1 MPGGEFE
8 RAAEAGAPLDIL
20 LVEDEPEIAE
30 PIAEALR
37 REGHRLTVVSH
48 GDRALKRLEEEVYDL
63 LICDIRLPG
72 ADGLSIFRR
81 VREQQPAAKVILMSA
96 YGSVAEAVAAV
107 KDRAV
112 DYLAKPF
119 AMSELLRTVQQVGE
133 ERRIEQSVLR
143 ARGQLDRGSETSI
156 VGETPPMVTL
166 ISRIQAVA
174 DSDAPVLITGET
186 GTGKELVA
194 RALHASSSRRD
205 QPFVEVNCAA
215 FPDTLLEAELFGH
228 ERGAF
233 TGADRRREGRFR
245 TAHGG
250 TLFLDEVG
258 EMSPSAQAKMLRAL
272 QDGSFQ
278 PLGSNTTVKV
288 DVRTVAATNVDLRAR
303 IADGRFR
310 EDLFYRLKVFHLH
323 VPPLRE
329 RRADLP
335 LLAEYFIRHM
345 TVAATEKANAAA
357 LAKDGGVTSTE
368 QAPPVILPRAWA
380 ALSHYRFP
388 GNVRELKHAIRHAL
402 VLSAGSDID
411 LEHLPEEVR
420 GRVSQE
426 PPPSSAGGGGLGVL
440 SGSLQPLE
448 AAQRQFEREY
458 LLRALREADWNKTRV
473 AQLLGIS
480 RKTLWQKLRRLGIDA
495 GSD

>member
-1 MPGGEFE
+1 V
-8 RAAEAGAPLDIL
+8 IL

-37 REGHRLTVVSH
+37 RDGHHLTVVSH
-48 GDRALKRLEEEVYDL
+48 GDRALKRLDEEVYDL

-72 ADGLSIFRR
+72 ADGLSIFRK
-81 VREQQPAAKVILMSA
+81 VREAQPEAKVILMSA

-107 KDRAV
+107 KDHAV

-119 AMSELLRTVQQVGE
+119 AMSELLGAVHQVAD
-133 ERRIEQSVLR
+133 ERRL
-143 ARGQLDRGSETSI
+143 ARSLAHARERVDSYEGEAVI
-156 VGETPPMVTL
+156 IGETPAMMSLVA
-166 ISRIQAVA
+166 RIRAVA

-194 RALHASSSRRD
+194 RALHAQSSRRSK
-205 QPFVEVNCAA
+205 PFVEVNCAA
-215 FPDTLLEAELFGH
+215 FQDTLLEAELFGH

-233 TGADRRREGRFR
+233 TGAERRREGRFR
-245 TAHGG
+245 AADGG

-278 PLGSNTTVKV
+278 ALGSSSTMRV
-288 DVRTVAATNVDLRAR
+288 DVRTIAATNVDLRAR
-303 IADGRFR
+303 IAEGRFR

-323 VPPLRE
+323 VPALRE

-335 LLAEYFIRHM
+335 LLAEYFCRQL
-345 TVAATEKANAAA
+345 AAA
-357 LAKDGGVTSTE
+357 DGANTGGRRT
-368 QAPPVILPRAWA
+368 PVITPRAWA

-388 GNVRELKHAIRHAL
+388 GNVRELKHALRHAL
-402 VLSAGSDID
+402 VLSSGGDID

-420 GRVSQE
+420 GRVSPE
-426 PPPSSAGGGGLGVL
+426 PRQGGGVTTVMGPAA
-440 SGSLQPLE
+440 LQPLE

-458 LLRALREADWNKTRV
+458 LLRALREADWNRTRV
-473 AQLLGIS
+473 AQMLGIS
-480 RKTLWQKLRRLGIDA
+480 RKTLWQKLRRLGIEA

>member
-1 MPGGEFE
+1 L
-8 RAAEAGAPLDIL
+8 PLDIL
-20 LVEDEPEIAE
+20 LVEDEADIAE

-48 GDRALKRLEEEVYDL
+48 GDRALKRLEEEVFDL

-72 ADGLSIFRR
+72 ADGLSIFRK
-81 VREQQPAAKVILMSA
+81 VREQQPQAKVILMSA

-119 AMSELLRTVQQVGE
+119 AMSELLRTVHQVGE
-133 ERRIEQSVLR
+133 ERRIEKSLAR
-143 ARGQLDRGSETSI
+143 ARDRPQVDSEITI
-156 VGETPPMVTL
+156 VGDTPAMQTL
-166 ISRIQAVA
+166 LARIHAVA

-194 RALHASSSRRD
+194 RALHAYSSRRD
-205 QPFVEVNCAA
+205 RAFVEINCAA

-233 TGADRRREGRFR
+233 TGAEKRREGRFR
-245 TAHGG
+245 AAHEG

-272 QDGSFQ
+272 QDGTFQ
-278 PLGSNTTVKV
+278 PLGSSATMKV
-288 DVRTVAATNVDLRAR
+288 DVRTIAATNVDLRTR
-303 IADGRFR
+303 IGDGRFR
-310 EDLFYRLKVFHLH
+310 EDLFYRLKVFHIH
-323 VPPLRE
+323 VPALRE
-329 RRADLP
+329 RHADLP
-335 LLAEYFIRHM
+335 QLAEYFCRQL
-345 TVAATEKANAAA
+345 AADER
-357 LAKDGGVTSTE
+357 
-368 QAPPVILPRAWA
+368 PPPIITPRAWA

-388 GNVRELKHAIRHAL
+388 GNVRELKHAVRHAM
-402 VLSAGSDID
+402 VLSAGGDID

-420 GRVSQE
+420 GKITGE
-426 PPPSSAGGGGLGVL
+426 PVGGVNVMT
-440 SGSLQPLE
+440 SSLQPLE

-458 LLRALREADWNKTRV
+458 LLRALREADWNKTKV

-480 RKTLWQKLRRLGIDA
+480 RKTLWQKLRRLGVDA
-495 GSD
+495 GDE

>member
-1 MPGGEFE
+1 MTATAPGDLS
-8 RAAEAGAPLDIL
+8 RAVDRDPPLDIL

-119 AMSELLRTVQQVGE
+119 AMSELLRTVHQVGE
-133 ERRIEQSVLR
+133 ERRIEQTLAR
-143 ARGQLDRGSETSI
+143 ARDRLDRGDQSGVTAI

-194 RALHASSSRRD
+194 RALHATSSRRD
-205 QPFVEVNCAA
+205 KPLVEVNCAA
-215 FPDTLLEAELFGH
+215 FPETLLEAELFGL

-233 TGADRRREGRFR
+233 TGADKRREGRFR
-245 TAHGG
+245 TAHEG

-278 PLGSNTTVKV
+278 PLGSNNTIKV
-288 DVRTVAATNVDLRAR
+288 DVRTVAATNVDLRQR
-303 IADGRFR
+303 IAEGRFR

-323 VPPLRE
+323 VPALRE

-335 LLAEYFIRHM
+335 LLAEYFIRQM
-345 TVAATEKANAAA
+345 
-357 LAKDGGVTSTE
+357 
-368 QAPPVILPRAWA
+368 APEDRPTPVITPRAWA

-402 VLSAGSDID
+402 VLSGGGDID

-420 GRVSQE
+420 GRVSSGEQ
-426 PPPSSAGGGGLGVL
+426 GGGVM
-440 SGSLQPLE
+440 SSSLQPLE

-495 GSD
+495 GAD

>member
-1 MPGGEFE
+1 VSALARGEPD
-8 RAAEAGAPLDIL
+8 RPDAIQTLVIL

-37 REGHRLTVVSH
+37 REGHHLTVVSN
-48 GDRALKRLEEEVYDL
+48 GDRALKRLDEEVFDL

-81 VREQQPAAKVILMSA
+81 VREAQPEAKVILMSA

-107 KDRAV
+107 KDHAV

-119 AMSELLRTVQQVGE
+119 AMSELLGAVHQVGE
-133 ERRIEQSVLR
+133 ERKL
-143 ARGQLDRGSETSI
+143 ARSLAHARERVDTYEGEAVI
-156 VGETPPMVTL
+156 IGETPAMVSLVT
-166 ISRIQAVA
+166 RIHAVA

-194 RALHASSSRRD
+194 RALHAQSSRNSK
-205 QPFVEVNCAA
+205 PFVEVNCAA
-215 FPDTLLEAELFGH
+215 FQDTLLEAELFGH

-233 TGADRRREGRFR
+233 TGAERRRDGRFR
-245 TAHGG
+245 TADGG
-250 TLFLDEVG
+250 SLFLDEVG

-278 PLGSNTTVKV
+278 PLGSSTTIKV
-288 DVRTVAATNVDLRAR
+288 DVRTIAATNVDLRSR
-303 IADGRFR
+303 IADGKFR

-323 VPPLRE
+323 VPALRE

-335 LLAEYFIRHM
+335 LLAEYFCRQL
-345 TVAATEKANAAA
+345 AT
-357 LAKDGGVTSTE
+357 GTE
-368 QAPPVILPRAWA
+368 PGAPSLTRRTPVITPRAWA

-388 GNVRELKHAIRHAL
+388 GNVRELKHALRHAL
-402 VLSAGSDID
+402 VLSGGGDVD

-420 GRVSQE
+420 GRPTSE
-426 PPPSSAGGGGLGVL
+426 GRSAGVSVVGPA
-440 SGSLQPLE
+440 SLQPLE

-458 LLRALREADWNKTRV
+458 LLRALREADWNRTRV

-480 RKTLWQKLRRLGIDA
+480 RKTLWQKLRRLGIET

>member
-1 MPGGEFE
+1 MSSPARGE
-8 RAAEAGAPLDIL
+8 LDRPEPIQTLAIL
-20 LVEDEPEIAE
+20 LVEDEPEISE

-37 REGHRLTVVSH
+37 REGHHLTVVSH
-48 GDRALKRLEEEVYDL
+48 GDRALKRLDEEVYDL
-63 LICDIRLPG
+63 LVCDIRLPG
-72 ADGLSIFRR
+72 ADGLSIFRK
-81 VREQQPAAKVILMSA
+81 VREQQPDAKVILMSA

-119 AMSELLRTVQQVGE
+119 AMSELLSAVHQVGE
-133 ERRIEQSVLR
+133 ERRL
-143 ARGQLDRGSETSI
+143 ARSLAHARERVDSYEGAAI
-156 VGETPPMVTL
+156 IIGETPAMVSL
-166 ISRIQAVA
+166 VARIRAVA

-194 RALHASSSRRD
+194 RALHAQSSRHGK
-205 QPFVEVNCAA
+205 PFVDVNCAA
-215 FPDTLLEAELFGH
+215 FQDTLLEAELFGH

-233 TGADRRREGRFR
+233 TGAERRRDGRFR
-245 TAHGG
+245 TADGG

-258 EMSPSAQAKMLRAL
+258 EMSPSAQAKMLRSL

-278 PLGSNTTVKV
+278 PLGSSTTISV
-288 DVRTVAATNVDLRAR
+288 DVRTIAATNVDLRSR
-303 IADGRFR
+303 IAEGRFR

-323 VPPLRE
+323 VPALRE

-335 LLAEYFIRHM
+335 LLAEYFCRQL
-345 TVAATEKANAAA
+345 AAGAEGAPAASDRRRA
-357 LAKDGGVTSTE
+357 
-368 QAPPVILPRAWA
+368 PVITPRAWA

-388 GNVRELKHAIRHAL
+388 GNVRELKHALRHAL
-402 VLSAGSDID
+402 VLSSGGDID
-411 LEHLPEEVR
+411 LDHLPEEVR
-420 GRVSQE
+420 GR
-426 PPPSSAGGGGLGVL
+426 SSPEARG
-440 SGSLQPLE
+440 SGSVPVVGPASLQPLE

-458 LLRALREADWNKTRV
+458 LLRALREADWNRTRV

>member
-1 MPGGEFE
+1 V
-8 RAAEAGAPLDIL
+8 IL

-37 REGHRLTVVSH
+37 REGHHLTVVSN
-48 GDRALKRLEEEVYDL
+48 GDRALKRLDEEVYDL

-72 ADGLSIFRR
+72 ADGLSIFRK
-81 VREQQPAAKVILMSA
+81 VREQQPEAKVILMSA

-107 KDRAV
+107 KDHAV

-119 AMSELLRTVQQVGE
+119 AMSELLGAVNQVSD
-133 ERRIEQSVLR
+133 ERRL
-143 ARGQLDRGSETSI
+143 ARSLAHARERIDSYDGDVVI
-156 VGETPPMVTL
+156 IGETPAMVSL
-166 ISRIQAVA
+166 VARVRAVA

-194 RALHASSSRRD
+194 RALHGQSSRRAR
-205 QPFVEVNCAA
+205 PFVEVNCAA
-215 FPDTLLEAELFGH
+215 FQDTLLEAELFGH

-233 TGADRRREGRFR
+233 TGAERRRDGRFR
-245 TAHGG
+245 TADGG

-278 PLGSNTTVKV
+278 PLGSSTTIKV
-288 DVRTVAATNVDLRAR
+288 DVRTIAATNVDLRSR
-303 IADGRFR
+303 ISEGKFR

-323 VPPLRE
+323 VPALRE

-335 LLAEYFIRHM
+335 LLAEYFCRQM
-345 TVAATEKANAAA
+345 TASDAGADASERRV
-357 LAKDGGVTSTE
+357 
-368 QAPPVILPRAWA
+368 PVITPRAWA

-388 GNVRELKHAIRHAL
+388 GNVRELKHALRHAL
-402 VLSAGSDID
+402 VLSNDGDID

-420 GRVSQE
+420 GRVGPE
-426 PPPSSAGGGGLGVL
+426 TRGNGGVAIVGPA
-440 SGSLQPLE
+440 SLQPLE

-458 LLRALREADWNKTRV
+458 LLRALREADWNRTRV

-480 RKTLWQKLRRLGIDA
+480 RKTLWQKLRRLGIEA

>member
-1 MPGGEFE
+1 VTVTAAGEPNRTFE
-8 RAAEAGAPLDIL
+8 MVQPLDIL

-48 GDRALKRLEEEVYDL
+48 GDRAMKRLEEEVYDL

-72 ADGLSIFRR
+72 ADGFSIFRR
-81 VREQQPAAKVILMSA
+81 VREQQPDAKVILMSA
-96 YGSVAEAVAAV
+96 YGSVAEAV

-119 AMSELLRTVQQVGE
+119 AMSELLRTVHQVGE
-133 ERRIEQSVLR
+133 ERRIEKTLAR
-143 ARGQLDRGSETSI
+143 ARDRLDVQGEVTI
-156 VGETPPMVTL
+156 VGETPPMVAL
-166 ISRIQAVA
+166 ISRINAVSS
-174 DSDAPVLITGET
+174 SDAPVLITGET

-194 RALHASSSRRD
+194 RALHATSCRRER
-205 QPFVEVNCAA
+205 PFVEVNCAA

-233 TGADRRREGRFR
+233 TGAEKRREGRFGA
-245 TAHGG
+245 AHEG

-278 PLGSNTTVKV
+278 PLGSSTTIKV

-303 IADGRFR
+303 IADNRFR

-323 VPPLRE
+323 VPALRE

-335 LLAEYFIRHM
+335 LLAEYFCRQL
-345 TVAATEKANAAA
+345 AT
-357 LAKDGGVTSTE
+357 DDRP
-368 QAPPVILPRAWA
+368 PPVIAPRAWA

-402 VLSAGSDID
+402 VLSGGGDID

-420 GRVSQE
+420 GRAAGTDVVTT
-426 PPPSSAGGGGLGVL
+426 PSETS
-440 SGSLQPLE
+440 SLQPLE

-495 GSD
+495 GDE

>member
-1 MPGGEFE
+1 MSAPARGEPD
-8 RAAEAGAPLDIL
+8 RPDAIQTLVIL

-37 REGHRLTVVSH
+37 REGHHLTVVSH
-48 GDRALKRLEEEVYDL
+48 GDRALKRLDEEVYDL

-72 ADGLSIFRR
+72 ADGLSIFRK
-81 VREQQPAAKVILMSA
+81 VREQQPEAKVILMSA

-119 AMSELLRTVQQVGE
+119 AMSELLGAVHQVGE
-133 ERRIEQSVLR
+133 ERRL
-143 ARGQLDRGSETSI
+143 ARSLAHARERVDTYEGEAVI
-156 VGETPPMVTL
+156 IGETPAMVSL
-166 ISRIQAVA
+166 VARIHAVA

-194 RALHASSSRRD
+194 RALHAQSSRRSK
-205 QPFVEVNCAA
+205 PFVEVNCAA
-215 FPDTLLEAELFGH
+215 FQDTLLEAELFGH

-233 TGADRRREGRFR
+233 TGAERRRDGRFR
-245 TAHGG
+245 TADGG
-250 TLFLDEVG
+250 SLFLDEVG

-278 PLGSNTTVKV
+278 PLGSSTTIKV
-288 DVRTVAATNVDLRAR
+288 DVRTIAATNVDLRSR
-303 IADGRFR
+303 IADGKFR

-323 VPPLRE
+323 VPSLRE

-335 LLAEYFIRHM
+335 LLAEYFCREL
-345 TVAATEKANAAA
+345 AAGTDPGPADA
-357 LAKDGGVTSTE
+357 VTRRT
-368 QAPPVILPRAWA
+368 PVITPRAWA

-388 GNVRELKHAIRHAL
+388 GNVRELKHALRHAL
-402 VLSAGSDID
+402 VLSGGSDID

-420 GRVSQE
+420 GRPSAEARNAGVSVVGT
-426 PPPSSAGGGGLGVL
+426 A
-440 SGSLQPLE
+440 SLQPLE

-458 LLRALREADWNKTRV
+458 LLRALREADWNRTRV
-473 AQLLGIS
+473 AQMLGIS
-480 RKTLWQKLRRLGIDA
+480 RKTLWQKLRRLGIET

>member
-1 MPGGEFE
+1 VSAPARGELDRSE
-8 RAAEAGAPLDIL
+8 PIEALAIL

-48 GDRALKRLEEEVYDL
+48 GDRAIKRLDEAVYDL

-72 ADGLSIFRR
+72 ADGLSIFRK
-81 VREQQPAAKVILMSA
+81 VREQQPDAKVILMSA

-107 KDRAV
+107 KDHAV

-119 AMSELLRTVQQVGE
+119 AMSELLGAVHQVGE
-133 ERRIEQSVLR
+133 ELTLARSVAH
-143 ARGQLDRGSETSI
+143 ARERVDSYSDDAVI
-156 VGETPPMVTL
+156 IGETPAMASLLARV
-166 ISRIQAVA
+166 RAVA

-186 GTGKELVA
+186 GTGKELIA
-194 RALHASSSRRD
+194 RALHLQSSRRD
-205 QPFVEVNCAA
+205 RPFVDVNCAA
-215 FPDTLLEAELFGH
+215 FQDTLLEAELFGH

-233 TGADRRREGRFR
+233 TGAERRRDGRFR
-245 TAHGG
+245 AADGG

-272 QDGSFQ
+272 QDGTFQ
-278 PLGSNTTVKV
+278 SLGSSTTHKV

-303 IADGRFR
+303 IGDGRFR

-323 VPPLRE
+323 VPSLRE

-335 LLAEYFIRHM
+335 LLAEFFCRQLSGQVEGASHG
-345 TVAATEKANAAA
+345 ER
-357 LAKDGGVTSTE
+357 G
-368 QAPPVILPRAWA
+368 APTITPRAWA

-388 GNVRELKHAIRHAL
+388 GNVRELKHALRHAL
-402 VLSAGSDID
+402 VLSQGRDID
-411 LEHLPEEVR
+411 LDHLPEEVR
-420 GRVSQE
+420 GRVVAE
-426 PPPSSAGGGGLGVL
+426 PRSRGVV
-440 SGSLQPLE
+440 SVVGPAALQPLE

-458 LLRALREADWNKTRV
+458 LLRALREADWNRTRV

-480 RKTLWQKLRRLGIDA
+480 RKTLWQKLRRLGIEA

>member
-1 MPGGEFE
+1 VSAPIRGELD
-8 RAAEAGAPLDIL
+8 RADTIQPLAIL
-20 LVEDEPEIAE
+20 LVEDEPDIAE

-37 REGHRLTVVSH
+37 REGHHLTVVSH
-48 GDRALKRLEEEVYDL
+48 GDRALKRLDEEVYDL

-72 ADGLSIFRR
+72 ADGLSIFRK
-81 VREQQPAAKVILMSA
+81 VREQQPEAKVILMSA

-107 KDRAV
+107 KDHAV

-119 AMSELLRTVQQVGE
+119 AMSELLGAVNQVSD
-133 ERRIEQSVLR
+133 ERRL
-143 ARGQLDRGSETSI
+143 ARSLAHARERIDSYDGDVVI
-156 VGETPPMVTL
+156 IGETPAMVSL
-166 ISRIQAVA
+166 VARVRAVA

-194 RALHASSSRRD
+194 RALHFQSSRRAR
-205 QPFVEVNCAA
+205 PFVDFNCAA
-215 FPDTLLEAELFGH
+215 FQDTLLEAELFGH

-233 TGADRRREGRFR
+233 TGAERRRDGRFR
-245 TAHGG
+245 TADGG
-250 TLFLDEVG
+250 TLFMDEVG

-278 PLGSNTTVKV
+278 PLGSSTTIKV
-288 DVRTVAATNVDLRAR
+288 DVRTIAATNVDLRSR
-303 IADGRFR
+303 ITEGKFR

-323 VPPLRE
+323 VPALRE

-335 LLAEYFIRHM
+335 LLAEYFCRQM
-345 TVAATEKANAAA
+345 TPAAE
-357 LAKDGGVTSTE
+357 GGAEASGERRV
-368 QAPPVILPRAWA
+368 PVITPRAWA

-388 GNVRELKHAIRHAL
+388 GNVRELKHALRHAL
-402 VLSAGSDID
+402 VLSHGGDID

-420 GRVSQE
+420 GRAPDARPHGGVSLVG
-426 PPPSSAGGGGLGVL
+426 PA
-440 SGSLQPLE
+440 SLQPLE

-458 LLRALREADWNKTRV
+458 LLRALREADWNRTRV

-480 RKTLWQKLRRLGIDA
+480 RKTLWQKLRRLGIEA

>member
-1 MPGGEFE
+1 MSSPARGELD
-8 RAAEAGAPLDIL
+8 RLEAIQTLAIL

-37 REGHRLTVVSH
+37 REGHHLTVVSH
-48 GDRALKRLEEEVYDL
+48 GDRALKRLDEEVYDL
-63 LICDIRLPG
+63 LVCDIRLPG

-81 VREQQPAAKVILMSA
+81 VREAQPEAKVILMSA

-107 KDRAV
+107 KDHAV

-119 AMSELLRTVQQVGE
+119 AMSELLSAVHQVGE
-133 ERRIEQSVLR
+133 ERRLTRSLAH
-143 ARGQLDRGSETSI
+143 ARERVDTYEGEAI
-156 VGETPPMVTL
+156 IIGETPAMMSLVA
-166 ISRIQAVA
+166 RIRAVA

-194 RALHASSSRRD
+194 RALHAQSSRRSK
-205 QPFVEVNCAA
+205 PFVDVNCAA
-215 FPDTLLEAELFGH
+215 FQDTLLEAELFGH

-233 TGADRRREGRFR
+233 TGADRRRDGRFR
-245 TAHGG
+245 TADGG

-258 EMSPSAQAKMLRAL
+258 EMSPSAQAKMLRSL

-278 PLGSNTTVKV
+278 PLGSSTTIRV
-288 DVRTVAATNVDLRAR
+288 DVRTIAATNVDLRAR
-303 IADGRFR
+303 IAESRFR

-323 VPPLRE
+323 VPALRE

-335 LLAEYFIRHM
+335 LLAEYFCRQ
-345 TVAATEKANAAA
+345 
-357 LAKDGGVTSTE
+357 LAVPADG
-368 QAPPVILPRAWA
+368 APESSGGRRTPVITPRAWA

-388 GNVRELKHAIRHAL
+388 GNVRELKHALRHAL
-402 VLSAGSDID
+402 VLSNGGDID

-420 GRVSQE
+420 GR
-426 PPPSSAGGGGLGVL
+426 AGAEVRGLGGVAVV
-440 SGSLQPLE
+440 GPASLQPLE

-458 LLRALREADWNKTRV
+458 LLRALREADWNRTRV

-480 RKTLWQKLRRLGIDA
+480 RKTLWQKLRRLGIEA

>member
-1 MPGGEFE
+1 MTATAQGEVGSE
-8 RAAEAGAPLDIL
+8 TSLPLDIL
-20 LVEDEPEIAE
+20 LVEDEADIAE

-48 GDRALKRLEEEVYDL
+48 GDRALKRLEEEVFDL

-81 VREQQPAAKVILMSA
+81 VREQQPQAKVILMSA

-119 AMSELLRTVQQVGE
+119 AMSELLRTVHQVGE
-133 ERRIEQSVLR
+133 ERRIEKSLAR
-143 ARGQLDRGSETSI
+143 ARSRTDDGSAVTI
-156 VGETPPMVTL
+156 IGDTPAMQTL
-166 ISRIQAVA
+166 VARIHAVA

-194 RALHASSSRRD
+194 RALHTLSSRRD
-205 QPFVEVNCAA
+205 RPFVEINCAA
-215 FPDTLLEAELFGH
+215 FPETLLEAELFGH

-233 TGADRRREGRFR
+233 TGAEKRREGRFR
-245 TAHGG
+245 NAHEG

-258 EMSPSAQAKMLRAL
+258 EMAPSAQAKMLRAL
-272 QDGSFQ
+272 HDGTFQ
-278 PLGSNTTVKV
+278 PLGSSTTMKV
-288 DVRTVAATNVDLRAR
+288 DVRTIAATNVDLRSR
-303 IADGRFR
+303 ITDGRFR
-310 EDLFYRLKVFHLH
+310 EDLFYRLKVFHIH
-323 VPPLRE
+323 VPALRE
-329 RRADLP
+329 RHADLP
-335 LLAEYFIRHM
+335 LLAEFFCREL
-345 TVAATEKANAAA
+345 ATE
-357 LAKDGGVTSTE
+357 DRP
-368 QAPPVILPRAWA
+368 PPVFTPRAWA

-388 GNVRELKHAIRHAL
+388 GNVRELKHAVRHAM
-402 VLSAGSDID
+402 VLSAGGDID

-420 GRVSQE
+420 GKL
-426 PPPSSAGGGGLGVL
+426 SSEVTGGTNVMT
-440 SGSLQPLE
+440 SSLQPLE

-458 LLRALREADWNKTRV
+458 LLRALREADWNKTKV

-480 RKTLWQKLRRLGIDA
+480 RKTLWQKLRRLGVDA
-495 GSD
+495 GDE

>member
-1 MPGGEFE
+1 V
-8 RAAEAGAPLDIL
+8 EAIQALVIL

-37 REGHRLTVVSH
+37 REGHHLTVVSH
-48 GDRALKRLEEEVYDL
+48 GDRALKRLDEAVYDL

-72 ADGLSIFRR
+72 ADGLSIFRK
-81 VREQQPAAKVILMSA
+81 VREQQPDAKVILMSA

-107 KDRAV
+107 KDHAV

-119 AMSELLRTVQQVGE
+119 AMSELLSAVHQVGDE
-133 ERRIEQSVLR
+133 HRLAHSLAR
-143 ARGQLDRGSETSI
+143 ARERIDTYDGEAVI
-156 VGETPPMVTL
+156 IGETPGMVSL
-166 ISRIQAVA
+166 VARIRAVA

-194 RALHASSSRRD
+194 RALHFQSSRSSK
-205 QPFVEVNCAA
+205 PFVDVNCAA
-215 FPDTLLEAELFGH
+215 FQDTLLEAELFGH

-233 TGADRRREGRFR
+233 TGAERRRDGRFR
-245 TAHGG
+245 AADSG

-278 PLGSNTTVKV
+278 PLGSSTTIKV
-288 DVRTVAATNVDLRAR
+288 DVRTIAATNVDLRSR
-303 IADGRFR
+303 IAEGKFR

-323 VPPLRE
+323 VPALRE

-335 LLAEYFIRHM
+335 LLAEYFCRQM
-345 TVAATEKANAAA
+345 LAAT
-357 LAKDGGVTSTE
+357 DS
-368 QAPPVILPRAWA
+368 APEATGERRNPVITPRAWA

-388 GNVRELKHAIRHAL
+388 GNVRELKHALRHAL
-402 VLSAGSDID
+402 VLSNGGDID

-420 GRVSQE
+420 GR
-426 PPPSSAGGGGLGVL
+426 SSTEARGTGNHSVVGPA
-440 SGSLQPLE
+440 SLQPLE

-458 LLRALREADWNKTRV
+458 LLRALREADWNRTRV

>member
-1 MPGGEFE
+1 MSAPARGEPD
-8 RAAEAGAPLDIL
+8 RPDAIQTLVIL

-37 REGHRLTVVSH
+37 REGHHLTVVSH
-48 GDRALKRLEEEVYDL
+48 GDRALKRLDEEVYDL

-72 ADGLSIFRR
+72 ADGLSIFRK
-81 VREQQPAAKVILMSA
+81 VRESQPEAKVILMSA

-107 KDRAV
+107 KDHAV

-119 AMSELLRTVQQVGE
+119 AMSELLGAVHQVGE
-133 ERRIEQSVLR
+133 ERRLSRSLAH
-143 ARGQLDRGSETSI
+143 ARERVDTYEGEAVI
-156 VGETPPMVTL
+156 IGETPAMVSL
-166 ISRIQAVA
+166 VARIHAVA

-194 RALHASSSRRD
+194 RALHAQSSRNAK
-205 QPFVEVNCAA
+205 PFVEVNCAA
-215 FPDTLLEAELFGH
+215 FQDTLLEAELFGH

-233 TGADRRREGRFR
+233 TGAERRRDGRFR
-245 TAHGG
+245 TADGG
-250 TLFLDEVG
+250 SLFLDEVG

-278 PLGSNTTVKV
+278 PLGSSTTIKV
-288 DVRTVAATNVDLRAR
+288 DVRTIAATNVDLRSR
-303 IADGRFR
+303 IAEGKFR

-323 VPPLRE
+323 VPSLRE

-335 LLAEYFIRHM
+335 LLAEYFCRQL
-345 TVAATEKANAAA
+345 AAGTEPGPA
-357 LAKDGGVTSTE
+357 GVTRRT
-368 QAPPVILPRAWA
+368 PVIAPRAWA

-388 GNVRELKHAIRHAL
+388 GNVRELKHALRHAL
-402 VLSAGSDID
+402 VLSGGGDVD

-420 GRVSQE
+420 GRPSGEARTAGVSVVG
-426 PPPSSAGGGGLGVL
+426 PA
-440 SGSLQPLE
+440 SLQPLE

-458 LLRALREADWNKTRV
+458 LLRALREADWNRTRV
-473 AQLLGIS
+473 AQMLGIS
-480 RKTLWQKLRRLGIDA
+480 RKTLWQKLRRLGIET

>member
-1 MPGGEFE
+1 VSAPARGELD
-8 RAAEAGAPLDIL
+8 RSGAIEALAIL
-20 LVEDEPEIAE
+20 LVEDEPDIAE

-37 REGHRLTVVSH
+37 REGHRLTLVSH
-48 GDRALKRLEEEVYDL
+48 GDRAIKRLDEAVYDL

-72 ADGLSIFRR
+72 ADGLSIFRK
-81 VREQQPAAKVILMSA
+81 VREQQPGAKVILMSA

-107 KDRAV
+107 KDHAV
-112 DYLAKPF
+112 DYLVKPF
-119 AMSELLRTVQQVGE
+119 AMSELLGAVHQVGE
-133 ERRIEQSVLR
+133 ERTL
-143 ARGQLDRGSETSI
+143 ARSLAHARELIDSYEGDAVI
-156 VGETPPMVTL
+156 IGETPAIAAL
-166 ISRIQAVA
+166 IARVRAVA

-194 RALHASSSRRD
+194 RALHLESSRRNR
-205 QPFVEVNCAA
+205 PFVDVNCAA
-215 FPDTLLEAELFGH
+215 FQDTLLEAELFGH

-233 TGADRRREGRFR
+233 TGAERRREGRFR
-245 TAHGG
+245 AADGG

-272 QDGSFQ
+272 QDGTFQ
-278 PLGSNTTVKV
+278 SLGSSTTHKV
-288 DVRTVAATNVDLRAR
+288 DVRTVAATNVDLRSR
-303 IADGRFR
+303 IGEGRFR

-323 VPPLRE
+323 VPSLRE

-335 LLAEYFIRHM
+335 LLAEFFCRQL
-345 TVAATEKANAAA
+345 TAVGANGAE
-357 LAKDGGVTSTE
+357 GSGERRT
-368 QAPPVILPRAWA
+368 PVITPRAWA

-388 GNVRELKHAIRHAL
+388 GNVRELKHALRHAL
-402 VLSAGSDID
+402 VLSQGCDID

-420 GRVSQE
+420 GRTVTE
-426 PPPSSAGGGGLGVL
+426 PRGHGGPSVIGPA
-440 SGSLQPLE
+440 SLQPLE

-458 LLRALREADWNKTRV
+458 LLRALREADWNRTRV

-480 RKTLWQKLRRLGIDA
+480 RKTLWQKLRRLGIEA

>member
-1 MPGGEFE
+1 
-8 RAAEAGAPLDIL
+8 
-20 LVEDEPEIAE
+20 VEDEAEIAE

-37 REGHRLTVVSH
+37 REGHRLTVISH
-48 GDRALKRLEEEVYDL
+48 GDRALKRVEEEVYDL
-63 LICDIRLPG
+63 FICDIRLPG

-81 VREQQPAAKVILMSA
+81 VREQQPEAKVILMSA
-96 YGSVAEAVAAV
+96 FGSVAEAVAAV

-119 AMSELLRTVQQVGE
+119 AMSELIRTVQQVGE
-133 ERRIEQSVLR
+133 ERQLEQSMAR
-143 ARGQLDRGSETSI
+143 ARDTLDHTSPVTI
-156 VGETPPMVTL
+156 VGETPPMVAL

-174 DSDAPVLITGET
+174 SSDAPVLITGET

-194 RALHASSSRRD
+194 RALHAASGRAER
-205 QPFVEVNCAA
+205 PFVEINCAA

-233 TGADRRREGRFR
+233 TGAEKRREGRFR
-245 TAHGG
+245 SAHEG
-250 TLFLDEVG
+250 TLFLDEIG
-258 EMSPSAQAKMLRAL
+258 EMSPSAQAKMLRAV

-278 PLGSNTTVKV
+278 PLGSNITIKV
-288 DVRTVAATNVDLRAR
+288 DVRTVAATNVDLHAR
-303 IADGRFR
+303 IAEGRFR

-335 LLAEYFIRHM
+335 LLAEYFIRQ
-345 TVAATEKANAAA
+345 
-357 LAKDGGVTSTE
+357 LAPADHR
-368 QAPPVILPRAWA
+368 QPVIAPRAWA

-402 VLSAGSDID
+402 VLSGGADID

-420 GRVSQE
+420 GKVSVE
-426 PPPSSAGGGGLGVL
+426 PEGIGAGGHAGNHSGVMQ
-440 SGSLQPLE
+440 SSLQPLE

-495 GSD
+495 GGE

>member
-1 MPGGEFE
+1 M
-8 RAAEAGAPLDIL
+8 IL
-20 LVEDEPEIAE
+20 LVEDEPDIAE

-37 REGHRLTVVSH
+37 REGHHLTVVSH

-72 ADGLSIFRR
+72 ADGLSIFRK
-81 VREQQPAAKVILMSA
+81 VREQQPEAKVILMSA

-107 KDRAV
+107 KDHAV

-119 AMSELLRTVQQVGE
+119 AMSELLGAVRQVGE
-133 ERRIEQSVLR
+133 ERRLSRSLAH
-143 ARGQLDRGSETSI
+143 ARETI
-156 VGETPPMVTL
+156 DTYHGEAVIIGETPAMASLVA
-166 ISRIQAVA
+166 RIRAVA

-194 RALHASSSRRD
+194 RALHRHSSRTSR
-205 QPFVEVNCAA
+205 PFIDVNCAA
-215 FPDTLLEAELFGH
+215 FQDTLLEAELFGH

-233 TGADRRREGRFR
+233 TGAERRRDGRFR
-245 TAHGG
+245 AADGG
-250 TLFLDEVG
+250 SLFLDEVG

-278 PLGSNTTVKV
+278 PLGSSTTMKV
-288 DVRTVAATNVDLRAR
+288 DVRTIAATNVDLRSR
-303 IADGRFR
+303 ITEGKFR

-323 VPPLRE
+323 VPALRE

-335 LLAEYFIRHM
+335 LLAEFFCRQIL
-345 TVAATEKANAAA
+345 ATSDQSPET
-357 LAKDGGVTSTE
+357 TSE
-368 QAPPVILPRAWA
+368 RRNPVITPRAWA

-388 GNVRELKHAIRHAL
+388 GNVRELKHALRHAL
-402 VLSAGSDID
+402 VLSQGGDID

-420 GRVSQE
+420 GRSVTE
-426 PPPSSAGGGGLGVL
+426 PRPIGGVTVVGPTA
-440 SGSLQPLE
+440 LQPLE

-458 LLRALREADWNKTRV
+458 LLRALREADWNRTRV

-480 RKTLWQKLRRLGIDA
+480 RKTLWQKLRRLGIEA
-495 GSD
+495 GSDS

>member
-1 MPGGEFE
+1 VNSTASGGEPTHAFE
-8 RAAEAGAPLDIL
+8 MVQPLDIL

-48 GDRALKRLEEEVYDL
+48 GDRALKRIEEEVYDL

-81 VREQQPAAKVILMSA
+81 VREQQPDAKVILMSA

-119 AMSELLRTVQQVGE
+119 AMSELLRTVHQVGE
-133 ERRIEQSVLR
+133 ERRIEKTLAR
-143 ARGQLDRGSETSI
+143 ARDRIAGDP
-156 VGETPPMVTL
+156 GEVTIIGDTPAMVALT
-166 ISRIQAVA
+166 SRINAVA
-174 DSDAPVLITGET
+174 SSDAPVLITGET

-194 RALHASSSRRD
+194 RALHAISGRRER
-205 QPFVEVNCAA
+205 PFVEVNCAA

-233 TGADRRREGRFR
+233 TGAEKRREGRFR
-245 TAHGG
+245 AAHEG

-272 QDGSFQ
+272 QDGTFQ
-278 PLGSNTTVKV
+278 PLGSSGNIKV

-303 IADGRFR
+303 IADNRFR

-323 VPPLRE
+323 VPALRE

-335 LLAEYFIRHM
+335 LLAEFFCRQLSP
-345 TVAATEKANAAA
+345 E
-357 LAKDGGVTSTE
+357 DRP
-368 QAPPVILPRAWA
+368 PPVIAPRAWA

-402 VLSAGSDID
+402 VLSGGSDID

-420 GRVSQE
+420 GRT
-426 PPPSSAGGGGLGVL
+426 SAGAEAAANESAL
-440 SGSLQPLE
+440 SSLQPLE

-495 GSD
+495 GDE